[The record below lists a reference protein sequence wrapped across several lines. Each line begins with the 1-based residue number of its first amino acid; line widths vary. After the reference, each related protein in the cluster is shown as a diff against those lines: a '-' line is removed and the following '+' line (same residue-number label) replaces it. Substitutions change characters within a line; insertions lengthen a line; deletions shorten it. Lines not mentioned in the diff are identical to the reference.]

1 MTRWPRPW
9 RSQEDRDEARWWT
22 GRMEAQARGMRQ
34 AASRDLPASGWQPGP
49 VPPARQAR
57 RQERELI
64 ARRDPADGSARA
76 EVLARA
82 MEQALRHE
90 RGSGQQARRQPTPG
104 RGSR

>member
-1 MTRWPRPW
+1 MIRWPRPW

-76 EVLARA
+76 EVLARG
-82 MEQALRHE
+82 MEQALRRE
-90 RGSGQQARRQPTPG
+90 RESGRQSRQQPDRG